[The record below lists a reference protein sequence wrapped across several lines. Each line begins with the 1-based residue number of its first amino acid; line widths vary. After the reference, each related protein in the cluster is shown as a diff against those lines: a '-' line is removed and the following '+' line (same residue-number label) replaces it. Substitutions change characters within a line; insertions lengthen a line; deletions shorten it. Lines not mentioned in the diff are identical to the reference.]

1 MSNTAL
7 NEAPLV
13 DQANKRLSDTSD
25 AAGRLALALHHL
37 DVEHRRIRYLFASD
51 MGVSPAE
58 FNLLMQLGER
68 IELTPKTLATEL
80 NLTTGAMTAM
90 LDRLESAQLIERIP
104 NPTDRRSLFI
114 HLSKKGNAAREHV
127 YARYFE
133 AVTRAVAGSDRIGSV
148 EAVAEMEKLAQIIRD
163 VIPSTKP

>member
-1 MSNTAL
+1 MSNTEL

-13 DQANKRLSDTSD
+13 DQANARLNDGND
-25 AAGRLALALHHL
+25 AAGRLALAMHHL
-37 DVEHRRIRYLFASD
+37 DIEHRRIRYLFASD

-68 IELTPKTLATEL
+68 NELTPKVLATEL

-90 LDRLESAQLIERIP
+90 LDRLESAGLVERRP

-114 HLSKKGNAAREHV
+114 HLSKKGHSERERV
-127 YARYFE
+127 YARYFD
-133 AVTRAVAGSDRIGSV
+133 AITRAVSESDRIGSK
-148 EAVAEMEKLAQIIRD
+148 EAVAEMEKMAQIIRD
-163 VIPSTKP
+163 VIPSAKA